1 MRAWNYLKNTD
12 LIELEIESY
21 VLVFLLRLT
30 VGSPRDLFSS
40 YGICDVQSDTAGLPD
55 PSVPCILCHKAL
67 GMFRATQPGS
77 RICLYLVFFAIARN

>member
-30 VGSPRDLFSS
+30 VGSPRDLF
-40 YGICDVQSDTAGLPD
+40 L
-55 PSVPCILCHKAL
+55 PCIFRHMVF
-67 GMFRATQPGS
+67 GMFKATQPGS
-77 RICLYLVFFAIARN
+77 QIHLYLVFFAIARN

>member
-1 MRAWNYLKNTD
+1 MY
-12 LIELEIESY
+12 
-21 VLVFLLRLT
+21 
-30 VGSPRDLFSS
+30 FSS
-40 YGICDVQSDTAGLPD
+40 HGIWDVQSDTAGLPD

>member
-30 VGSPRDLFSS
+30 VGSPLGSIFTLYFSS
-40 YGICDVQSDTAGLPD
+40 HGIWDVQSDTAGLPD
-55 PSVPCILCHKAL
+55 LSVPCIFRHCQKL
-67 GMFRATQPGS
+67 GE
-77 RICLYLVFFAIARN
+77 